1 MKNYKNIK
9 DEIDLV
15 NLILLF
21 WRKKWI
27 IILFIVI
34 SYLVAFSYLIN
45 KKQNFTAISD
55 VTPISF
61 LDGSKYAE
69 LNRIDLC
76 QVISCEKIQVSEDLE
91 KTKIEKQF
99 IIADENDSAI
109 LKIKNTI
116 LLEDFIKILNER
128 KIFEEAIDKYRLL
141 DSSQYD
147 NEKLYNVA
155 VTKLA
160 SSIKIIKQI
169 PLTKNNN
176 NKDISKNLWKIKF
189 VYDDEKKWKDVLE
202 HVNVNANKLIRQ
214 ILDKNIQNFFYSIE
228 RKKEFLLSDLE
239 TKLENIKEDYKN
251 NMKDRIL
258 YLNEQASIAE
268 VLGIDKDSLE
278 VAGKKNVY
286 GSNVIIER
294 PFYLRGY
301 EAINKEI
308 ELIENRKI
316 IEPFINELR
325 EIEKRIRGIQQD
337 KSLDRVKSI
346 YQKTPLAKKD
356 GNFVAGL
363 INVASTEIKF
373 ENNKKFYTLALFL
386 GAIIGIFFV
395 LFNNA
400 IQLRKT

>member
-21 WRKKWI
+21 WRQKWI

-34 SYLVAFSYLIN
+34 SYLVTFGYLIN
-45 KKQNFTAISD
+45 KKKNFTAISE

-61 LDGSKYAE
+61 FDASKYAD
-69 LNRIDLC
+69 LNRIDIC
-76 QVISCEKIQVSEDLE
+76 QVTSCEKTQVTENLD
-91 KTKIEKQF
+91 KTKIEKEF
-99 IIADENDSAI
+99 TTPDENDTTI
-109 LKIKNTI
+109 FKINNTK
-116 LLEDFIKILNER
+116 LLENFIEILNEK
-128 KIFEEAIDKYRLL
+128 KIFEEAIYKYGLL
-141 DSSQYD
+141 DSSQYG
-147 NEKLYNVA
+147 NEKLYNEA

-160 SSIKIIKQI
+160 SSIKIIKPIQ
-169 PLTKNNN
+169 LTKNNN
-176 NKDISKNLWKIKF
+176 NNDISKSLWKIKF
-189 VYDDEKKWKDVLE
+189 IYDDEKKWKDVLE

-214 ILDKNIQNFFYSIE
+214 ILDNNIQNFFISSE
-228 RKKEFLLSDLE
+228 RKKDFLLSDLI
-239 TKLENIKEDYKN
+239 TQVENIKEDYKRDMN
-251 NMKDRIL
+251 DRIL

-268 VLGIDKDSLE
+268 ALGIAKDTLE

-301 EAINKEI
+301 EAINKEK
-308 ELIENRKI
+308 ELIENRQI
-316 IEPFINELR
+316 IEPFILELR
-325 EIEKRIRGIQQD
+325 EIEKEIRGIQQD
-337 KSLDRVKSI
+337 KSLDRVKLI
-346 YQKTPLAKKD
+346 YQKTPLADKD

-363 INVASTEIKF
+363 INVASTKIKF
-373 ENNKKFYTLALFL
+373 ENNRKIYTLALFL